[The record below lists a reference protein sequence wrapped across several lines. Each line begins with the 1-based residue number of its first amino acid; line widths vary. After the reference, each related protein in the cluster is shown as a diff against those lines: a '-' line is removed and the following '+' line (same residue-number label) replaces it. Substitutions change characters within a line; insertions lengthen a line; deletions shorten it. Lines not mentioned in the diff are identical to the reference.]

1 MGFMNSMKST
11 LNEDFNESYT
21 ENGALGYRTTGRH
34 LLDLNFKVA
43 SLRKA
48 DAETIISGF
57 DKAFSE
63 DHIHALKWLFYLRDA
78 REGLGER
85 RSFRIIMSHM
95 ANVEPEISKVLI
107 GLIAEYGRYD
117 DLLSLVGTE
126 CEKNALEVIKNQ
138 LMKDMEAKKANK
150 PVSLLAKWMP
160 SCNATSYKTKEN
172 ATVVRKYL
180 GFMLLKERCLLR
192 NGAKSITKPFR
203 QKQILFTTM
212 HSSKTMRNVDE
223 SIWISWKKE
232 RQKSTLL
239 QTSHMILYI
248 VI

>member
-21 ENGALGYRTTGRH
+21 ENGALGYRTTGKH

-85 RSFRIIMSHM
+85 RSFRIIMSHL

-138 LMKDMEAKKANK
+138 LMKDLEEKKANANNTEICEIAATK
-150 PVSLLAKWMP
+150 KKNQFDAYVKAGFTEDQAIAFILSDNLQLVKNMEKLSSNSSAKV
-160 SCNATSYKTKEN
+160 NAK
-172 ATVVRKYL
+172 
-180 GFMLLKERCLLR
+180 
-192 NGAKSITKPFR
+192 
-203 QKQILFTTM
+203 
-212 HSSKTMRNVDE
+212 
-223 SIWISWKKE
+223 
-232 RQKSTLL
+232 
-239 QTSHMILYI
+239 
-248 VI
+248 

>member
-21 ENGALGYRTTGRH
+21 ENGALGYRTTGKH

-85 RSFRIIMSHM
+85 RSFRIIMSHL

-126 CEKNALEVIKNQ
+126 CEKDALEVIKNQ
-138 LMKDMEAKKANK
+138 LMKDLEAKKANK
-150 PVSLLAKWMP
+150 PVSLLAK
-160 SCNATSYKTKEN
+160 
-172 ATVVRKYL
+172 
-180 GFMLLKERCLLR
+180 
-192 NGAKSITKPFR
+192 
-203 QKQILFTTM
+203 
-212 HSSKTMRNVDE
+212 
-223 SIWISWKKE
+223 
-232 RQKSTLL
+232 
-239 QTSHMILYI
+239 
-248 VI
+248 

>member
-21 ENGALGYRTTGRH
+21 ENGALGYRTTGKH

-85 RSFRIIMSHM
+85 RSFRIIMSHL

-138 LMKDMEAKKANK
+138 LMKDLEEKKRI
-150 PVSLLAKWMP
+150 SRYHYLLSGCQAAMQLLIKQKKMQQLFASTWD
-160 SCNATSYKTKEN
+160 SQKDNI
-172 ATVVRKYL
+172 VR
-180 GFMLLKERCLLR
+180 F
-192 NGAKSITKPFR
+192 F
-203 QKQILFTTM
+203 Q
-212 HSSKTMRNVDE
+212 D
-223 SIWISWKKE
+223 
-232 RQKSTLL
+232 
-239 QTSHMILYI
+239 
-248 VI
+248 